1 VIAEATPGG
10 IEPAGIEVRITPMRR
25 RHLRSVVRIEQRVY
39 PRPWSFGLFL
49 SEIGQRSTR
58 VYLVA
63 RVGGSVV
70 GYAGLFRAVEESH
83 ITTIVIDPQWQ
94 RRGIA
99 TRLLL
104 VLARAA
110 IERGSTS
117 LTLEVRVSNS
127 GAQALYQ
134 RFGFVPAGVRR
145 GYYPDNREDAIVM
158 WASNIDT
165 EDYTRRLAIIEA
177 GIRGTTVIDGEWV

>member
-1 VIAEATPGG
+1 MIADAAPGG
-10 IEPAGIEVRITPMRR
+10 VGSAGLDVRITPMRR
-25 RHLRSVVRIEQRVY
+25 RHLRAVVRIEQRVY

-49 SEIGQRSTR
+49 SEINQRSTR

-63 RVGGSVV
+63 RVGGTIV
-70 GYAGLFRAVEESH
+70 GYAGLFHGVDESH
-83 ITTIVIDPQWQ
+83 ITTIVVDPDWQ
-94 RRGIA
+94 RQGIA

-104 VLARAA
+104 ALARAA
-110 IERGSTS
+110 IHRGSQS

-145 GYYPDNREDAIVM
+145 NYYPDNHEDAIVM
-158 WASNIDT
+158 WANDIDS
-165 EDYTRRLAIIEA
+165 EDYARRLAAIEA
-177 GIRGTTVIDGEWV
+177 GIRGTTVIDGDWI